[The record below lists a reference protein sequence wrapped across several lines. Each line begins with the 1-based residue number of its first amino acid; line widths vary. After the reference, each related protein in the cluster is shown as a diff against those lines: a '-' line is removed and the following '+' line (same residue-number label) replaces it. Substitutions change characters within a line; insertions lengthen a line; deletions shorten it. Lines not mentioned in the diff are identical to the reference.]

1 MSERRTNMLIALCW
15 LWVAAVAFYAGW
27 SALGSRGLYRRLVEL
42 QIGWWGSYDPTL
54 TAFLPGL
61 LLAAPGFGTMARL
74 AMDRRKREP
83 PGPAT
88 EARRRRR
95 LARLL
100 AFLGLAF
107 VLAGAGAWALA
118 LGMPD
123 GTEPPVRFDLAT
135 LGGAPVP
142 AGRVILAGTPDP
154 ATVTGS
160 ALTGGRGGEGSS
172 FYVGFRP
179 SPARAPLRLF
189 VEHNAG
195 DRRELRAIEAV
206 QIGYLVENGLPP
218 LALHDLRVRGIEV
231 ASPHYVLRTGA
242 SAPRAPY
249 LLFAGLGWLAAF
261 LFLTAA
267 GIAALRA
274 RQRASA

>member
-15 LWVAAVAFYAGW
+15 VWVAAVAFYAGW
-27 SALGSRGLYRRLVEL
+27 SAFGSRGLYRWLVEL
-42 QIGWWGSYDPTL
+42 QIGWWGSYDPIW

-61 LLAAPGFGTMARL
+61 LLAAPGFGAMARL
-74 AMDRRKREP
+74 ALDRRKREA

-88 EARRRRR
+88 EAHRRPR

-107 VLAGAGAWALA
+107 VLAGGGAWAVA

-135 LGGAPVP
+135 LGGAPAP

-154 ATVTGS
+154 AAVTGTAS
-160 ALTGGRGGEGSS
+160 TDSGRGEVDF
-172 FYVGFRP
+172 FYVGLRP

-189 VEHNAG
+189 VEQNAG
-195 DRRELRAIEAV
+195 DRRELRALESV
-206 QIGYLVENGLPP
+206 RIGYLVENGLPP

-242 SAPRAPY
+242 SAPRALY

-274 RQRASA
+274 RQRAA